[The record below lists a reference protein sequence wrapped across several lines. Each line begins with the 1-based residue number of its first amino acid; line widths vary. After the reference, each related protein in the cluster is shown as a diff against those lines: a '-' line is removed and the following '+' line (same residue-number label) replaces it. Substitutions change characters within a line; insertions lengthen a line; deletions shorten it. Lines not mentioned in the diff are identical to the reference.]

1 MKTIKEVYNIKER
14 SIVYSDGT
22 FAPSRTGAIFPE
34 DLEWRWDATI
44 DYRKNNFKANST
56 IRVLIVNELCAE
68 DYSAS
73 VQAVNDFDRLYPK
86 QLGNGFMEI
95 TEFKA
100 NSLKKTVIKLSK
112 LLMRVVPFAKPH
124 RVRDVCDLILLK
136 DYPCTVEYVREPAK
150 VLSAYTKVRSCMS
163 DTELPLVY
171 LQDEETYLAVIKAGQ
186 QIVGRCW
193 VRGDTRSSLY
203 RLSVF
208 ESGCLDALS
217 REGFEEDENF
227 LEGVDFR
234 SPTGIFP
241 YLDSCRGRVDFD
253 GEFVT
258 PSQSGRYKTSE
269 EGRIVLIE

>member
-1 MKTIKEVYNIKER
+1 MKTVKEVYGIEER

-22 FAPSRTGAIFPE
+22 FSPSKTGAIFPD
-34 DLEWRWDATI
+34 DLEWRWDATV

-56 IRVLIVNELCAE
+56 LRVLIVNELCAE

-73 VQAVNDFDRLYPK
+73 VQALNNFDRLYPK
-86 QLGNGFMEI
+86 YLGGGLVEI
-95 TEFKA
+95 TEFNGSIKNTA
-100 NSLKKTVIKLSK
+100 IKLSK

-124 RVRDVCDLILLK
+124 RVRDVCDLVRLK
-136 DYPCTVEYVREPAK
+136 DSPCTVEYVREPSK
-150 VLSAYTKVRSCMS
+150 VLNAYERVRSCMS

-171 LQDEETYLAVIKAGQ
+171 LQDEETHLAVIKAGS

-193 VRGDTRSSLY
+193 VRGGTRSSLY
-203 RLSVF
+203 RLSIF
-208 ESGCLDALS
+208 EGGCLDALS

-234 SPTGIFP
+234 SPTKIFP

-258 PSQSGRYKTSE
+258 PNPSGRYKTSE